1 MDHGD
6 MNTPASNGPPA
17 FGRREK
23 ARRVMLAAALS
34 LAAFVPARLRETG
47 GSDPCA
53 QAALEASQIMS
64 SALAAVA
71 RRAASGHSA
80 PAEAIDP
87 NRTGLIGREADELMT
102 SLGSLEAKRTT
113 TNPNFAGLLVYLLCR
128 AGVAP
133 GSRIAIGSSGSF
145 PALLLA
151 SLSAAR
157 ALKAEPV
164 AIISLGASSY
174 GATGAGFNLLHL
186 YELVRREG
194 VFSAPPAAVTLGGE
208 KDTGLG
214 LDPELKDRLLRQI
227 SESGIPFIHEPD
239 LRANVRTR
247 MRIYGDVAAFINI
260 GGAWANLGTDSR
272 VLELE
277 PGLNRRM
284 PLPPE
289 NRRGVI
295 AEMAAR
301 GVPVIHLLHIKG
313 LVTKYGMPWDP
324 VPLPQAGQWTPPAR
338 PGLLFHGIAAAYF
351 VLLALIAAPRRNAAR
366 THQSP

>member
-1 MDHGD
+1 MELGD
-6 MNTPASNGPPA
+6 VKPRVSKGPRA

-34 LAAFVPARLRETG
+34 LAAFVPARLRE
-47 GSDPCA
+47 SRDAAPCA
-53 QAALEASQIMS
+53 QAALEASRTMS
-64 SALAAVA
+64 RALAAVA
-71 RRAASGHSA
+71 RHAPSA
-80 PAEAIDP
+80 PSAPDEAIDP

-113 TNPNFAGLLVYLLCR
+113 TNPNFAGLLVHLLCR

-151 SLSAAR
+151 SLAAAR
-157 ALKAEPV
+157 ALEAEPV

-186 YELVRREG
+186 YELLLREG
-194 VFSAPPAAVTLGGE
+194 VFSTPPAAVTLGGE
-208 KDTGLG
+208 RDVGLG
-214 LDPELKDRLLRQI
+214 FDPELRERLIRQI
-227 SESGIPFIHEPD
+227 SDSGLPFIQEPD
-239 LRANVRTR
+239 LSSNVRMR

-260 GGAWANLGTDSR
+260 GGAYANLGTSSR
-272 VLELE
+272 VLELQ
-277 PGLNRRM
+277 PGLNRKV

-289 NRRGVI
+289 SRRGVI

-301 GVPVIHLLHIKG
+301 GVPVIHLLYIKG
-313 LVTKYGMPWDP
+313 LAAKYGLPWDP
-324 VPLPQAGQWTPPAR
+324 VPLPQPGDWTPPAR
-338 PGLLFHGIAAAYF
+338 PGLLFHAMAAAYF
-351 VLLALIAAPRRNAAR
+351 VLLALIALPRPSAAR
-366 THQSP
+366 AHQSP